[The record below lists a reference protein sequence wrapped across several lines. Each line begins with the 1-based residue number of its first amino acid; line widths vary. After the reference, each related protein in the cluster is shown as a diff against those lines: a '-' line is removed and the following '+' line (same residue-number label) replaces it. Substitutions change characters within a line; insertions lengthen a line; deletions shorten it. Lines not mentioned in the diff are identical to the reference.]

1 MEITKREVILSISI
15 IAIGLILGIIISGK
29 LSDRAKDKNSIYN
42 KATHIE
48 SKELFE
54 YAIRTNIGN
63 AFVYG
68 DLISLDPVTYDE
80 IDGEY
85 MYLKKVKE
93 QYTMH
98 TRTVTTKDSKGKT
111 KTKIETYYTWD
122 EVAAIKKEST
132 KVTFLGLEYDYN
144 KFKLPSAKY
153 IKTIKESSTIRY
165 KYYGIPTKLTGTIFI
180 NIKDNNIGNNII
192 FYEST
197 INDTIEILESEAY
210 IIIFWIVWILLIV
223 VSTYGFY
230 YLDNN
235 WLNR

>member
-132 KVTFLGLEYDYN
+132 KVTFLGLKYDYN
-144 KFKLPSAKY
+144 KFKL
-153 IKTIKESSTIRY
+153 R
-165 KYYGIPTKLTGTIFI
+165 
-180 NIKDNNIGNNII
+180 
-192 FYEST
+192 
-197 INDTIEILESEAY
+197 EAR
-210 IIIFWIVWILLIV
+210 I
-223 VSTYGFY
+223 
-230 YLDNN
+230 
-235 WLNR
+235 

>member
-15 IAIGLILGIIISGK
+15 ITIGLILGIIISGK

-85 MYLKKVKE
+85 LKVQTTSRVTALTKAILSLLNGADVQGVGRMIFSRE
-93 QYTMH
+93 QSIYNQSQYGLWNN
-98 TRTVTTKDSKGKT
+98 RNFEGIKSVIGVTISG
-111 KTKIETYYTWD
+111 
-122 EVAAIKKEST
+122 V
-132 KVTFLGLEYDYN
+132 N
-144 KFKLPSAKY
+144 
-153 IKTIKESSTIRY
+153 
-165 KYYGIPTKLTGTIFI
+165 
-180 NIKDNNIGNNII
+180 
-192 FYEST
+192 
-197 INDTIEILESEAY
+197 
-210 IIIFWIVWILLIV
+210 
-223 VSTYGFY
+223 
-230 YLDNN
+230 
-235 WLNR
+235 